1 MRDNKTSL
9 GSSLIRTID
18 KNSIAGLAIDYS
30 ELAVDSLISSG
41 AAKDIPIFGTLVK
54 LNGIRRSVSEGI
66 FVRKLMRFLSTLEE
80 FSESDT
86 EEFIN
91 RYPHGSDEERILGE
105 NLLLAIERLD
115 DVEKPMI
122 LARFFTAYLKSQI
135 DYLTF
140 TRLSG
145 ALEKFNL
152 QLLDYLQEFYTRN
165 GSDPEKPEELTHE
178 LSLAGLVTVGL
189 QGSGTWDGSASYKPS
204 ELGRT
209 FLLIGFQFQPS
220 GSHDVSTTP

>member
-1 MRDNKTSL
+1 
-9 GSSLIRTID
+9 
-18 KNSIAGLAIDYS
+18 
-30 ELAVDSLISSG
+30 
-41 AAKDIPIFGTLVK
+41 
-54 LNGIRRSVSEGI
+54 
-66 FVRKLMRFLSTLEE
+66 MRFLSALEE

-91 RYPHGSDEERILGE
+91 SHPHGSDEERILGE